1 MPARKAKTAKPQTK
15 SKPASPPAAPQ
26 PADRG
31 YTSPAWERVYL
42 MSMEL
47 AAVAKDRGLPDAK
60 PESEGFDV
68 ADAARELARLATLH
82 DRAAHPEGRTPAQE
96 REDWIAVGGI
106 GADLGNMADEEGRSA
121 AADGLRDIAHELCY
135 LVCDYLF

>member
-1 MPARKAKTAKPQTK
+1 MPARKSKQAESLKKGKPK
-15 SKPASPPAAPQ
+15 SPAAP
-26 PADRG
+26 AERG

-47 AAVAKDRGLPDAK
+47 AAVAKDRGLPDPGA
-60 PESEGFDV
+60 ESEGFDV
-68 ADAARELARLATLH
+68 SDAARELARLATLH
-82 DRAAHPEGRTPAQE
+82 DRAATPAGRTPAQE
-96 REDWIAVGGI
+96 REDWIAVGGV

-121 AADGLRDIAHELCY
+121 GTDGLREIAHELCY